1 MSGDEAQLK
10 PLESGVPFSLT
21 LHRSAADVAIMQD
34 IVRQTPALRPAIEAM
49 IAGNVREAVNVAQK
63 VGPEIIPREPGAAIP
78 QSSVVD
84 LKTHGESDV
93 AVLIA
98 ADYVG
103 RTPKARDNT
112 LIVAEL
118 NADRRAIND
127 AVHERLQ
134 AEGKLGESITVSTL
148 NRVSNSQADLGS
160 RAFWQANAGNIVK
173 MNDDYFT
180 IRAVDGQSGTVS
192 LTGLDG
198 QDERWLAPA
207 TLRRSQVAVFEA
219 KTMTVSVGERLRLTT
234 TDRDR
239 LLRTNDIGVVTGID
253 ARGRLQVTVGEQQVS
268 LDPNAAPGDRHID
281 YGYAVTTYSAQGA
294 SVDYVILLEGVE
306 GARKRMAAQDS
317 AYVALSR
324 TKEHIQMYVD
334 DLEGWQRQVEKHT
347 GKRETVHDVLLRADD
362 AAAQAAV
369 RAFEAGRPA
378 GETRLAGRLDAD
390 MRDAAHFQ
398 GGSRPALLYAVVN
411 EHGRQRGNWVVPV
424 SPATGRLDIDNA
436 HYQGAE
442 DGERVVLRQG
452 RKRAPR

>member
-1 MSGDEAQLK
+1 
-10 PLESGVPFSLT
+10 
-21 LHRSAADVAIMQD
+21 
-34 IVRQTPALRPAIEAM
+34 
-49 IAGNVREAVNVAQK
+49 
-63 VGPEIIPREPGAAIP
+63 
-78 QSSVVD
+78 
-84 LKTHGESDV
+84 
-93 AVLIA
+93 
-98 ADYVG
+98 
-103 RTPKARDNT
+103 
-112 LIVAEL
+112 
-118 NADRRAIND
+118 
-127 AVHERLQ
+127 
-134 AEGKLGESITVSTL
+134 
-148 NRVSNSQADLGS
+148 
-160 RAFWQANAGNIVK
+160 

-207 TLRRSQVAVFEA
+207 TLRRSQVAAFEA

-253 ARGRLQVTVGEQQVS
+253 DRGRLQVTVGEQQVS
-268 LDPNAAPGDRHID
+268 LDPNTAPGDRHID

-294 SVDYVILLEGVE
+294 SVDYVIALQGID

-362 AAAQAAV
+362 AAAQATV

-398 GGSRPALLYAVVN
+398 GRQPPGPVVRRSQRARPAS
-411 EHGRQRGNWVVPV
+411 RQLGSAGVAGHRT
-424 SPATGRLDIDNA
+424 TGYR
-436 HYQGAE
+436 
-442 DGERVVLRQG
+442 
-452 RKRAPR
+452 